1 MAEKLYYPRPYQRMI
16 VLVALKPKL
25 QDVMLSGANQI
36 VLMKDLGPIYWL
48 ESGLCHL
55 KINIF
60 DD

>member
-1 MAEKLYYPRPYQRMI
+1 MI